1 MHFQHQWHDGSKRY
15 MFYMSGRDSE
25 LSNGLNLG
33 FTDVF
38 PSNETLNDGEKNNV
52 IKNSDLV
59 ICSISAIHVYTN
71 GRFVSRTAFEFVI
84 GGKAAPGR
92 VPSIGGKRPGNKPT
106 LTILETRMD
115 RTETGARLRSESEAR
130 CLVSRATRCCAPHAA
145 ARHLMRRS
153 LAKCSRHRLINLQ
166 RKARFNIGYRVAN

>member
-59 ICSISAIHVYTN
+59 ICSISAIHVYTS

-92 VPSIGGKRPGNKPT
+92 SLPFTQPPEGRLSWKCPV
-106 LTILETRMD
+106 LTH
-115 RTETGARLRSESEAR
+115 
-130 CLVSRATRCCAPHAA
+130 SRAFPPAVW
-145 ARHLMRRS
+145 RRLPS
-153 LAKCSRHRLINLQ
+153 C
-166 RKARFNIGYRVAN
+166 